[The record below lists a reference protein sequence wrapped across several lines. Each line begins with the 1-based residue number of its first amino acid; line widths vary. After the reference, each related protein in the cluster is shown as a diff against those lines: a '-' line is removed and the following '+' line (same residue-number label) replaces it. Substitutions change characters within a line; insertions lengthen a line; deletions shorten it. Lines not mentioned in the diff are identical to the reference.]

1 MYITGL
7 EISND
12 STFIVGE
19 NAVIN
24 CTTAIVVKELLWL
37 DERGHVLVN
46 SSSNTTATLEFNPVN
61 DSIHNKT
68 FTCRAIQTG
77 MVDKHIKVNVSG
89 KYKHSLCMFYVII
102 TCSLVYFVPT
112 APSYS
117 VINATITHSLNK
129 PIVGKPYNLTC
140 LYNVSKGFTHKP
152 SVCWKY
158 PNGTNLSSSLIVFD
172 ALHASDRGN
181 YTCEVIL
188 TSPVLKKPN
197 VTVQTYNLTIQRN

>member
-1 MYITGL
+1 M
-7 EISND
+7 
-12 STFIVGE
+12 
-19 NAVIN
+19 IN

-37 DERGHVLVN
+37 DEQGHVLVN
-46 SSSNTTATLEFNPVN
+46 SSSNTTVTLEFNPVN
-61 DSIHNKT
+61 DSIHNKI

-77 MVDKHIKVNVSG
+77 MVDKHIKINISG
-89 KYKHSLCMFYVII
+89 KISFTVYVLYHYILFI
-102 TCSLVYFVPT
+102 GYFVPT

-117 VINATITHSLNK
+117 VVNATIDYPQNK

-172 ALHASDRGN
+172 VLHASDSGN

-197 VTVQTYNLTIQRN
+197 VTVQTYNLTIQCK